1 MRKIDGHRLMYQYR
15 QLPPNLVV
23 IETQNENG
31 PKEKQ
36 YLLKPEQE
44 KWPINPG
51 SPERNFI
58 VPDIP
63 ILSEGAP
70 KIAELVKNL
79 PGSVTIRQ
87 MRSQPHIEQKLVHV
101 TLDGTV
107 TGVTLGEGSTLQPCT
122 PENHQ
127 WFRLEAVDTD
137 TVPQSNSEIII
148 STEQGL
154 QVASSDP
161 QNSDSSMTVFEID
174 NSNLQSAGLAPLS
187 DSRLSNSTDIDNLT
201 FVSDPPL
208 GEYESTNAENVEF
221 IRKNRG
227 LLSVSATHVRSE
239 YDSKGRKIVRPT
251 KTWVNNLVIVICTFL
266 WYVPYYMIS
275 FFTSFKVLQRFS
287 KIANWDPRVYYVLSL
302 SIKLNCV
309 CNTMARVRK
318 I

>member
-201 FVSDPPL
+201 FVSDPSL
-208 GEYESTNAENVEF
+208 GEYESANAENVEF

-251 KTWVNNLVIVICTFL
+251 KTWVNNLVIVICTF
-266 WYVPYYMIS
+266 YGMCRI
-275 FFTSFKVLQRFS
+275 
-287 KIANWDPRVYYVLSL
+287 I
-302 SIKLNCV
+302 
-309 CNTMARVRK
+309 
-318 I
+318 